1 MEKLAQISGRN
12 VNDIYKIFEQVAKD
26 NKQFARQFYRYRGQ
40 DFIPYYKDIPLQNQV
55 RSIAQ
60 LTANTYMNIARTTG
74 IGFLY
79 EDLNGQMSFKNI
91 QQAYSD
97 IIDRGILSISQ
108 GKETFQQEMRRI
120 IKDVGRQ
127 WISYI

>member
-1 MEKLAQISGRN
+1 MRKLAEISGKN
-12 VNDIYKIFEQVAKD
+12 VNDIYKIFDQVAKD
-26 NKQFARQFYRYRGQ
+26 NKQFAKEFYRYRGQ
-40 DFIPYYKDIPLQNQV
+40 DFIPYYKDIAVQNQV

-60 LTANTYMNIARTTG
+60 LTANTYTNIARTTG
-74 IGFLY
+74 IGFLF

-91 QQAYSD
+91 QQAYSE

-120 IKDVGRQ
+120 IRDVGRQ
-127 WISYI
+127 WFSCI